1 MKRGWIDT
9 ALGVGGILSDVAMEA
24 SDAFGPL
31 KAALGVISAIYG
43 SYKVCLRSSTWNILL
58 TSPRIGD
65 GRRQGKNPKAQL
77 THSETGNGIRSA
89 FR

>member
-1 MKRGWIDT
+1 MKRGWANT
-9 ALGVGGILSDVAMEA
+9 TLGIGGIVVDIAMEA

-43 SYKVCLRSSTWNILL
+43 SYEVCLRFFTWNTLL